1 MESTGDISLPDKE
14 QRKQQQ
20 KEAYEEARHT
30 LLHNA
35 LDQNALARYNT
46 ILLTKP
52 EYKQRLDPI
61 LLRAAQSGRQ
71 INDEN
76 LKQLLEQF
84 SQGSKAS
91 SAKVNFQRRRI
102 DSDDSDDD

>member
-1 MESTGDISLPDKE
+1 MASAGDMPLSDKE
-14 QRKQQQ
+14 QRQQQQ

-46 ILLTKP
+46 ILMTKP

-61 LLRAAQSGRQ
+61 LLRAAQSGKQ
-71 INDEN
+71 INDES

-91 SAKVNFQRRRI
+91 STKVNFQRRRI
-102 DSDDSDDD
+102 DSDSDDD